1 MSKKTFGYIAKQ
13 LAAKGYEPVP
23 IIRGEK
29 RPAPDKWQQG
39 GWENHAQQYEKNFTG
54 LLTRYL
60 PAVDIDVSD
69 PELVNDIR
77 NIVYDVV
84 GCHEVPPP
92 RRIGNAPRELLVFR
106 TEEPFPKV
114 STAGYRLRTDVAGA
128 DGKIK
133 ASKVEILADGQ
144 QFVSYAI
151 HPDTQKPY
159 FWNGGGEPLEVE
171 RSRLV
176 TLDQAQAR
184 EIIDRCEALLS
195 LLGYKVERESMVRG
209 ALEDRVPSERQE
221 ADDPILALAALG
233 GMPNPNLPFD
243 DWLRALYAAK
253 GGLGEDGFGAFMA
266 WSAKSSKHDPDF
278 AEREWKKAKP
288 TRIGAGS
295 LIWMAKQLGWSPVSS
310 TLVVDS
316 DGVIGGDGDLVWVH
330 LTGGKNPKPLP
341 TLENFEVLSNFL
353 GVTYALNIMNG
364 QEVVVIPSMR
374 VAEGTEANSAVT
386 YMMSKAIVSGMPH
399 SLVPEFMS
407 MACAKNPFHP
417 AQQWVGSKP
426 WDGVS
431 RLKQWY
437 ATIKARN
444 ESLKERMMRKW
455 AISCIAALYK
465 VGGVSAHG
473 VLTLLGDQG
482 IGKTSWFLSLT
493 PRGMGFA
500 KDGMILR
507 PDNPDSVR
515 QVTAHWMT
523 ELGELDATFR
533 KSDIA
538 ALKAF
543 VTQDSDTYRLPYAR
557 KNTINPRRT
566 VFFASVND
574 ERFLS
579 DSTGN
584 RRYWTIDCIDIDYQ
598 HDIDMQQL
606 WAEVKTIYDS
616 GEDWYL
622 GHDELFDLNESNEQ
636 FMSID
641 PIAERLE
648 TRLDWDADK
657 SVWVWKTA
665 TEVAQMIGIDNPN
678 RGDATRVAVYL
689 GKSKGCIKH
698 RSRGVTK
705 TQVPPKVQENWL

>member
-1 MSKKTFGYIAKQ
+1 
-13 LAAKGYEPVP
+13 
-23 IIRGEK
+23 
-29 RPAPDKWQQG
+29 
-39 GWENHAQQYEKNFTG
+39 
-54 LLTRYL
+54 
-60 PAVDIDVSD
+60 
-69 PELVNDIR
+69 
-77 NIVYDVV
+77 
-84 GCHEVPPP
+84 
-92 RRIGNAPRELLVFR
+92 
-106 TEEPFPKV
+106 
-114 STAGYRLRTDVAGA
+114 
-128 DGKIK
+128 
-133 ASKVEILADGQ
+133 
-144 QFVSYAI
+144 
-151 HPDTQKPY
+151 
-159 FWNGGGEPLEVE
+159 
-171 RSRLV
+171 
-176 TLDQAQAR
+176 
-184 EIIDRCEALLS
+184 
-195 LLGYKVERESMVRG
+195 
-209 ALEDRVPSERQE
+209 
-221 ADDPILALAALG
+221 ILALAALG
-233 GMPNPNLPFD
+233 GMSNPNLPFD
-243 DWLRALYAAK
+243 DWLRCLYAAK

-295 LIWMAKQLGWSPVSS
+295 LIWMAKQLGWSPAASA
-310 TLVVDS
+310 LVVDG

-353 GVTYALNIMNG
+353 GVTYSLNIMNG
-364 QEVVVIPSMR
+364 QEMVVIPSMR

-386 YMMSKAIVSGMPH
+386 YMMSKAIVAGMPH

-407 MACAKNPFHP
+407 MLCAKNPFHP
-417 AQQWVGSKP
+417 AQQWVNSKP

-431 RLKQWY
+431 RLKDWY
-437 ATIKARN
+437 ATIEARN

-455 AISCIAALYK
+455 SISCIAALYK
-465 VGGVSAHG
+465 AGGVSAHG

-579 DSTGN
+579 DNTGN
-584 RRYWTIDCIDIDYQ
+584 RRYWTIDCVNINYQ

-622 GHDELFDLNESNEQ
+622 GNDELFDLNESNEQ
-636 FMSID
+636 FMSI
-641 PIAERLE
+641 
-648 TRLDWDADK
+648 
-657 SVWVWKTA
+657 
-665 TEVAQMIGIDNPN
+665 
-678 RGDATRVAVYL
+678 
-689 GKSKGCIKH
+689 
-698 RSRGVTK
+698 
-705 TQVPPKVQENWL
+705 